1 MSRSQKYCVSQS
13 EDLLVGKKK
22 KKKKQLAT
30 HKFWVTKTV
39 ELQIRNG
46 EKGVERQPYT

>member
-22 KKKKQLAT
+22 EKKQLAT

-39 ELQIRNG
+39 EPQIRNG